1 MSPADPNDR
10 DELPDGAYTD
20 LAGTMSYSDYLN
32 LDDLL
37 AAQRSISG
45 EHDELLFIII
55 HQASELWMKLVLHE
69 LTGAAE
75 QLRRDDLR
83 PAFKMLARVA
93 HIQVQLQQSWSVL
106 STLTPAD
113 YLKFRD
119 TLGQSSGF
127 QSHQYRAIEY
137 FLGNKNVALLKP
149 HAHRPEIHGRLK
161 AILDAPSLYDE
172 AILLLHR
179 RGFAIEAGLIE
190 RDWSKRHQADESVH
204 NAWLEVYRDTASHWE
219 LYELAEKLV
228 DLEDS
233 FQLWRFRHLE
243 TVSRIIGN
251 KRGTGGT
258 SGTGYLRRALDYRFF
273 PELWD
278 LRTDL

>member
-1 MSPADPNDR
+1 MSPTDSY
-10 DELPDGAYTD
+10 ELPDGAHTEF
-20 LAGTMSYSDYLN
+20 AESMSYGDYLN

-37 AAQRSISG
+37 SAQRTISG

-69 LTGAAE
+69 LRAAAE
-75 QLRRDDLR
+75 RIRQDDLR

-93 HIQVQLQQSWSVL
+93 QIQVQLQQSWSVL
-106 STLTPAD
+106 STLTPVD

-137 FLGNKNVALLKP
+137 FLGNKNAALLKP
-149 HAHRPEIHGRLK
+149 HTHRPEIHDRLK
-161 AILDAPSLYDE
+161 AVLDAPSLYDE

-190 RDWSKRHQADESVH
+190 RDWSKRHQANESVH
-204 NAWLEVYRDTASHWE
+204 NAWLDIYRDTAAHWD

-243 TVSRIIGN
+243 TVSRIIGD

>member
-1 MSPADPNDR
+1 MSPADPTDR
-10 DELPDGAYTD
+10 NELPDGAHTEF
-20 LAGTMSYSDYLN
+20 AESMSYGDYLN

-37 AAQRSISG
+37 SAQHTISG

-69 LTGAAE
+69 LRAAAE
-75 QLRRDDLR
+75 RIRQDDLR

-93 HIQVQLQQSWSVL
+93 QVQVQLQQSWSVL

-137 FLGNKNVALLKP
+137 FLGNKNAALLKP
-149 HAHRPEIHGRLK
+149 HTHRPEIHDRLK
-161 AILDAPSLYDE
+161 AVLDAPSLYDE

-190 RDWSKRHQADESVH
+190 RDWSKRHQANESVH
-204 NAWLEVYRDTASHWE
+204 NAWLDIYRDTAAYWD

-243 TVSRIIGN
+243 TVSRIIGD